1 MGRLK
6 IISAYIIVLIL
17 ILIPDVVLEFFHMLL
32 EFILHVS
39 HTLFE
44 IIEVGLDLIVEHTF
58 HTGLHQTQIVVFYIL
73 LFFIFW
79 GGVILWRTLPKF
91 YRRTK
96 MNFQDYR
103 AHQKTQMQESWQ
115 NRSWFQKA
123 KVITIGLLMIV
134 GALSLLFM

>member
-6 IISAYIIVLIL
+6 ILGAYIVVLIL
-17 ILIPDVVLEFFHMLL
+17 ILIPDVVLEFFHMLW
-32 EFILHVS
+32 EFFLHVS

-79 GGVILWRTLPKF
+79 WFLKLWRAWPNF
-91 YRRTK
+91 YQRTK
-96 MNFQDYR
+96 LNFQNYR
-103 AHQKTQMQESWQ
+103 TRQKSQMQASWQ
-115 NRSWFQKA
+115 NKSLFEKA
-123 KVITIGLLMIV
+123 KFIAIALLMIA